1 MTGALWGL
9 TFTFLTAIVV
19 IAGDYALKL
28 AAVREP
34 NVVSTL
40 VVAGCALYAFSALAW
55 FAAMHHVTLAQA
67 GVAYSMFTLIALAV
81 IGATVFGETLGAR
94 EYAGLGCALAA
105 MVLMSRVA

>member
-9 TFTFLTAIVV
+9 LFTFVTAIVV
-19 IAGDYALKL
+19 IAGDYVLKL
-28 AAVREP
+28 AAVREHAAL
-34 NVVSTL
+34 SAL
-40 VVAGCALYAFSALAW
+40 VFAGCALYAVSALAW

-81 IGATVFGETLGAR
+81 IGAAAFGETLGPR
-94 EYAGLGCALAA
+94 EYAGIGCALVA